1 MIFWSASL
9 PPLTTIKAYPT
20 SGFVIFNH
28 MATGKISD
36 PCCSYQF
43 TIDPTLPQIGV
54 LGYSGMAMDKG
65 FPIDCHDK
73 LPDSSLRRPK
83 LPKAHSWP
91 FEANQGHDGTRW
103 DTLQDGFAVRLS
115 VDHRP
120 DNAGER
126 RRGHLRAPAGYGEV
140 QVRHGERVK
149 LKHQLWGPIQPLYQY
164 MAIDF

>member
-1 MIFWSASL
+1 MIAVINCQTVASDVL
-9 PPLTTIKAYPT
+9 
-20 SGFVIFNH
+20 
-28 MATGKISD
+28 
-36 PCCSYQF
+36 SYLRP
-43 TIDPTLPQIGV
+43 I
-54 LGYSGMAMDKG
+54 LGLSK
-65 FPIDCHDK
+65 P
-73 LPDSSLRRPK
+73 
-83 LPKAHSWP
+83 
-91 FEANQGHDGTRW
+91 HDGTRW
-103 DTLQDGFAVRLS
+103 DMLQDGFAVRLS